1 MKRQF
6 TIKEVFIYSVIIL
19 LLASCSATRKVPE
32 GDALYTGAK
41 IKLDG
46 PDLSR
51 KQKKN
56 LRNEMASLTRP
67 EPNKKI
73 LGFRY
78 KLFFYNIGIL
88 KNKLGEPPVLLSDV
102 KPEYNEKVLS
112 SSLQNRGFFDASVRG
127 EINKKK
133 KKASVAYII
142 QTGLRYYIN
151 EVHFPEDSNKVLQK
165 HIAESSER
173 TFLKAKQPFDLAV
186 IKGERE
192 RIDAY
197 LKQRGF
203 YYFNPDFLIV
213 EADSTIGNHSVNLY
227 LKVKSE
233 TPASAKELYRVND
246 VYTFTNY
253 RLLDTAAT
261 DSQKKNADFYND
273 YYVVDKNKLYKPSLF
288 ERAMQFQPGDVY
300 NQRDHNRTLSR
311 LINLNLFRFV
321 KNSFRPVK
329 GEDTASLDVFYYLTP
344 GPKKS
349 IQGEING
356 NTKSNNLVGS
366 SITIGWMNRNT
377 FRGGELLSIKGTG
390 GFEVQYSGN
399 FRGYNTYRAGI
410 ETALSFPRFLVP
422 FINLR
427 TKGSFMPKT
436 NISLAYDIL
445 NKRKLYTMQSFRAE
459 YGYVWKEDIRKE
471 HTLNPISVN
480 YVQPLQVTDLY
491 MSSAANNPVLLKAIE
506 KQFILG
512 SNYNFNYNQLQGKPA
527 MSGGF
532 YFNGGVDLS
541 GNIAGFLM
549 DANVRKGNV
558 RELFN
563 VQYSQYAK
571 FEADVRAYA
580 KISSSAVWA
589 NRLIMGFGLPYG
601 NSLSLPY
608 VKQFFIGGTNSIRA
622 FRSRSLGPGTYRD
635 TVSTLFL
642 PDQSGDMKLEA
653 NTELRAKLAGPLHG
667 ALFLDAGNIWLFNSD
682 SSQVGGRFSK
692 TFLKEIAVGGGAGIR
707 LDISFL
713 VIRLDVAVPLRKPY
727 LPEGERWVLDRM
739 DFSSKSWR
747 KDNIV
752 FNLGIGYPF

>member
-6 TIKEVFIYSVIIL
+6 MIKDLFVYSIIICIL
-19 LLASCSATRKVPE
+19 VSCSATRKVPE

-56 LRNEMASLTRP
+56 LRNEMSSLTRP
-67 EPNKKI
+67 VPNKKI

-112 SSLQNRGFFDASVRG
+112 SSLQNQGFFDASARG

-133 KKASVAYII
+133 KKASVTYTI
-142 QTGLRYYIN
+142 QTGDRYFIN

-165 HIAESSER
+165 HIAESSEK
-173 TFLKAKQPFDLAV
+173 TFLKTKDPFDLAV

-203 YYFNPDFLIV
+203 YYFNPDFLII
-213 EADSTIGNHSVNLY
+213 EADSTIGNHTVNLY
-227 LKVKSE
+227 LKVKNE
-233 TPASAKELYRVND
+233 TPTAARELYKVND
-246 VYTFTNY
+246 VFIFTNY
-253 RLLDTAAT
+253 RLQDTT
-261 DSQKKNADFYND
+261 SVDSLKKSAEFYNG
-273 YYVVDKNKLYKPSLF
+273 YYVIDRRKLYKPSLF
-288 ERAMQFQPGDVY
+288 ERAMQFKSGDIY
-300 NQRDHNRTLSR
+300 NQRDHNQTLSR

-321 KNSFRPVK
+321 KNSFEPVRI
-329 GEDTASLDVFYYLTP
+329 GDTARLDVFYYLTP
-344 GPKKS
+344 SPKKS

-366 SITIGWMNRNT
+366 SLTIGWMNRNT
-377 FRGGELLSIKGTG
+377 FRGGELLSIKGSG

-410 ETALSFPRFLVP
+410 ETGLSFPRFLVP
-422 FINLR
+422 FINLKTR
-427 TKGSFMPKT
+427 GSFMPKT
-436 NISLAYDIL
+436 NMSLAYDIL
-445 NKRKLYTMQSFRAE
+445 NKRKLYTMQSFRSE
-459 YGYVWKEDIRKE
+459 YGYVWKENIRKE
-471 HTLNPISVN
+471 HTFNPISIN

-491 MSSAANNPVLLKAIE
+491 KSSAANNPVLLKAIE

-512 SNYNFNYNQLQGKPA
+512 SNYTFNYNQLQGKPA

-532 YFNGGVDLS
+532 YFNGSVDLS

-558 RELFN
+558 KELFN
-563 VQYSQYAK
+563 AQYSQYAK
-571 FEADVRAYA
+571 FETDVRAYA

-635 TVSTLFL
+635 TVSTVFL
-642 PDQSGDMKLEA
+642 PDQSGDIKLEA

-682 SSQVGGRFSK
+682 SSQPGGRFSK

-713 VIRLDVAVPLRKPY
+713 VIRLDVAIPLRKPY
-727 LPEGERWVLDRM
+727 LPDGERWVIDKI
-739 DFSSKSWR
+739 DFSSRSWR
-747 KDNIV
+747 RDNIV